1 MIGHC
6 CEKRS
11 CASSVINFL
20 CDVEQVTKSP
30 LVRREHFFFLRL
42 LCIRPNGKNQY
53 GLLRRMWKS
62 NQGSMS
68 KTVINARRAW
78 SEYWELRCGAWQVR
92 VSRRQKRMIR
102 SNLNP
107 IFIIGK
113 HTCLCFHGL
122 SMSMI
127 PWTGMDKNSISTSAK
142 KYLQCSPSLR
152 NVLWERKEKC
162 FWSHKQ
168 EIV

>member
-20 CDVEQVTKSP
+20 CDIEQVTKPP

-42 LCIRPNGKNQY
+42 LCIRPNGKNQH

-78 SEYWELRCGAWQVR
+78 SEYWELRCRAWQVR

-102 SNLNP
+102 SNLNHP
-107 IFIIGK
+107 CTMLGVSLFIS
-113 HTCLCFHGL
+113 C
-122 SMSMI
+122 
-127 PWTGMDKNSISTSAK
+127 KNKIQCVCVK
-142 KYLQCSPSLR
+142 KQ
-152 NVLWERKEKC
+152 
-162 FWSHKQ
+162 KQ
-168 EIV
+168 KNMNRS